1 MNADT
6 GHGSPPGAVT
16 VIWDCLIAGADP
28 TEGKD
33 LPMPPTYNV
42 TVITSVRAQQGRGK
56 KGGNGSADRDPQS
69 GGERAAWYRRRVDV
83 DRS

>member
-1 MNADT
+1 MSRNVNADT

-56 KGGNGSADRDPQS
+56 KGEMGLLTTTR
-69 GGERAAWYRRRVDV
+69 RAAAYEPRGTGVV
-83 DRS
+83 